1 MFSIDGGLCVSDY
14 IAIYHLWKL
23 TTIRHI
29 FYLPFFFQAVKG
41 TTAEGSGI
49 RSIPYLLSN
58 ILAALVVGAG
68 ITILGW
74 YKPFMIAGTIVFTIG
89 AGLIYTFQVDTD
101 TGKWIGYQLIAG
113 LGAGAGIQIPF
124 VAIQVVLN
132 AKDMPTG
139 NSLAIF
145 FNTLGGAV
153 SISIAQNIFQNG
165 LYQNMPKF
173 APNVSAEAVI
183 KAGATYLRQLIPPAD
198 LPGVLQAYMAS
209 LDQAF
214 VLSIACGG
222 LAVIFACFVENKS
235 VKGHKLAPGGGA

>member
-1 MFSIDGGLCVSDY
+1 LYVLI
-14 IAIYHLWKL
+14 I
-23 TTIRHI
+23 IRHI
-29 FYLPFFFQAVKG
+29 FYVPFFFQAVKG

-49 RSIPYLLSN
+49 RSIPYLVSI
-58 ILAALVVGAG
+58 ILASLIVGAG

-74 YKPFMIAGTIVFTIG
+74 YKPFMIGGAVVFTIG

-101 TGKWIGYQLIAG
+101 TGKWVGYQLLAG
-113 LGAGAGIQIPF
+113 LGAGAGVQIPF
-124 VAIQVVLN
+124 VAIQVVLSS
-132 AKDMPTG
+132 KDMPTG

-145 FNTLGGAV
+145 FNSLGGAI

-165 LYQNMPKF
+165 LYKNVPKS

-214 VLSIACGG
+214 VLSIVCGG
-222 LAVIFACFVENKS
+222 LAAVFACFVENKS
-235 VKGHKLAPGGGA
+235 VKGHNLIPGGSA

>member
-1 MFSIDGGLCVSDY
+1 M
-14 IAIYHLWKL
+14 
-23 TTIRHI
+23 
-29 FYLPFFFQAVKG
+29 KG

-49 RSIPYLLSN
+49 RSIPYLVSI
-58 ILAALVVGAG
+58 ILASLIVGAG

-74 YKPFMIAGTIVFTIG
+74 YKPFMIGGAVVFTIG

-101 TGKWIGYQLIAG
+101 TGKWVGYQLLAG
-113 LGAGAGIQIPF
+113 LGAGAGVQIPF
-124 VAIQVVLN
+124 VAIQVVLSS
-132 AKDMPTG
+132 KDMPTG

-145 FNTLGGAV
+145 FNSLGGAI

-165 LYQNMPKF
+165 LYKNVPKS

-214 VLSIACGG
+214 VLSIVCGG
-222 LAVIFACFVENKS
+222 LAAVFACFVENKS
-235 VKGHKLAPGGGA
+235 VKGHNLIPGGSA